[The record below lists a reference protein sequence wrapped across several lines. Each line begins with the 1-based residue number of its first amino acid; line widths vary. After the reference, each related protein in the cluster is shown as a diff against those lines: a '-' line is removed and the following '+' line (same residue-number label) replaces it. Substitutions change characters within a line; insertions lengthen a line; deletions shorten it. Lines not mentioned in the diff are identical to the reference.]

1 MLNVSNLSLQFGKRV
16 LFDEVNIKFTNG
28 NCYGIIGAN
37 GAGKSTFLKILSGE
51 IDPTSG
57 HVSLEKGKRM
67 GKASITESFCQ
78 MKDGELYIIN
88 MFIDEYDWGTY
99 FNHKTRRDRKLL
111 LTRSELKK
119 LERKTK
125 ETGLTVVPT
134 TLYIN
139 NKGLAKLRIYLAK
152 GKKLYDKRET
162 IKGKDLKRDLDRMIK
177 NS

>member
-1 MLNVSNLSLQFGKRV
+1 MQKEVTIKNKRARFEYELLDSYDVGIQLFGT
-16 LFDEVNIKFTNG
+16 EIKS
-28 NCYGIIGAN
+28 I
-37 GAGKSTFLKILSGE
+37 
-51 IDPTSG
+51 
-57 HVSLEKGKRM
+57 RM

-78 MKDGELYIIN
+78 FKDGELYIIN

-111 LTRSELKK
+111 LQKSELRK

-125 ETGLTVVPT
+125 ETGLTIVAT

-139 NKGLAKLRIYLAK
+139 NSGLAKLKIYLAK
-152 GKKLYDKRET
+152 GKKLFDKRNT

>member
-1 MLNVSNLSLQFGKRV
+1 MQKEVTIKNKRARFEYELIDSYDAGIQLFGT
-16 LFDEVNIKFTNG
+16 EIKS
-28 NCYGIIGAN
+28 I
-37 GAGKSTFLKILSGE
+37 
-51 IDPTSG
+51 
-57 HVSLEKGKRM
+57 RM

-78 MKDGELYIIN
+78 IKDGEIYIVN
-88 MFIDEYDWGTY
+88 MFIDEYDWGTH

-111 LTRSELKK
+111 LQKNEIKK

-125 ETGLTVVPT
+125 ETGLTIVPT

-139 NKGLAKLRIYLAK
+139 NRGLAKLRIYLAR

-162 IKGKDLKRDLDRMIK
+162 IKGKDLKRDLDRMVK

>member
-1 MLNVSNLSLQFGKRV
+1 MQKEVTIKNKRARFEYELMDSYDAGIQLFGT
-16 LFDEVNIKFTNG
+16 EIKS
-28 NCYGIIGAN
+28 I
-37 GAGKSTFLKILSGE
+37 
-51 IDPTSG
+51 
-57 HVSLEKGKRM
+57 RM

-88 MFIDEYDWGTY
+88 MFIDEYDWGAY

-111 LTRSELKK
+111 LQKSELRK

-125 ETGLTVVPT
+125 ETGLTIVAT

-139 NKGLAKLRIYLAK
+139 NKGLAKLKIYLAK
-152 GKKLYDKRET
+152 GKKLFDKRNT

>member
-1 MLNVSNLSLQFGKRV
+1 MQKEVTIKNKRARFEYELLDSYDAGIQLFGT
-16 LFDEVNIKFTNG
+16 EIKS
-28 NCYGIIGAN
+28 I
-37 GAGKSTFLKILSGE
+37 
-51 IDPTSG
+51 
-57 HVSLEKGKRM
+57 RM

-78 MKDGELYIIN
+78 IKDGQVYIVN
-88 MFIDEYDWGTY
+88 MFIDEYDWGTH

-111 LTRSELKK
+111 LQKTEIKK

-125 ETGLTVVPT
+125 ETGLTIVPT

-139 NKGLAKLRIYLAK
+139 NRGLAKLRIYLAR

>member
-1 MLNVSNLSLQFGKRV
+1 MQKEVTIKNKRARFEYELMDSYDAGIQLFGT
-16 LFDEVNIKFTNG
+16 EIKS
-28 NCYGIIGAN
+28 I
-37 GAGKSTFLKILSGE
+37 
-51 IDPTSG
+51 
-57 HVSLEKGKRM
+57 RM

-99 FNHKTRRDRKLL
+99 FNHNTRRDRKLL
-111 LTRSELKK
+111 LQKSELRK

-125 ETGLTVVPT
+125 ETGLTIVAT

-139 NKGLAKLRIYLAK
+139 NNGLAKLKIYLAK
-152 GKKLYDKRET
+152 GKKLFDKRNT
-162 IKGKDLKRDLDRMIK
+162 IKGKDLKRDLDRMVK

>member
-1 MLNVSNLSLQFGKRV
+1 VQKEVTIKNKRARFEYELLDSFDAGIQLFGT
-16 LFDEVNIKFTNG
+16 EIKS
-28 NCYGIIGAN
+28 I
-37 GAGKSTFLKILSGE
+37 
-51 IDPTSG
+51 
-57 HVSLEKGKRM
+57 RM

-78 MKDGELYIIN
+78 IKDGEIYIIN
-88 MFIDEYDWGTY
+88 MFIDEYDWGTH

-111 LTRSELKK
+111 LNKQEIKK

-125 ETGLTVVPT
+125 ETGLTIVAT
-134 TLYIN
+134 TLYVN
-139 NKGLAKLRIYLAK
+139 NRGLAKLRIYLAK

>member
-1 MLNVSNLSLQFGKRV
+1 MQKEVTIKNKRARFEYELMDSYDAGIQLFGT
-16 LFDEVNIKFTNG
+16 EIKS
-28 NCYGIIGAN
+28 I
-37 GAGKSTFLKILSGE
+37 
-51 IDPTSG
+51 
-57 HVSLEKGKRM
+57 RM

-111 LTRSELKK
+111 LQKSELRK

-125 ETGLTVVPT
+125 ETGLTIVAT

-139 NKGLAKLRIYLAK
+139 NKGLAKLKIYLAK
-152 GKKLYDKRET
+152 GKKLFVIINT

>member
-1 MLNVSNLSLQFGKRV
+1 MQKEVTIKNKRARFEYELLDSYDAGIQLFGT
-16 LFDEVNIKFTNG
+16 EIKS
-28 NCYGIIGAN
+28 I
-37 GAGKSTFLKILSGE
+37 
-51 IDPTSG
+51 
-57 HVSLEKGKRM
+57 RM

-78 MKDGELYIIN
+78 MKDGELYIVN
-88 MFIDEYDWGTY
+88 MFIDEYDWGTH

-111 LTRSELKK
+111 LQKTELRK

-125 ETGLTVVPT
+125 ETGLTIVAT

-139 NKGLAKLRIYLAK
+139 NNGFAKLRIYLAK
-152 GKKLYDKRET
+152 GKKLFDKRNT

>member
-1 MLNVSNLSLQFGKRV
+1 MQKEVTIKNKRARFEFELLDSFDAGIQLFGT
-16 LFDEVNIKFTNG
+16 EIKS
-28 NCYGIIGAN
+28 I
-37 GAGKSTFLKILSGE
+37 
-51 IDPTSG
+51 
-57 HVSLEKGKRM
+57 RM

-78 MKDGELYIIN
+78 IKDGEIYIIN
-88 MFIDEYDWGTY
+88 MFIDEYDWGTH

-111 LTRSELKK
+111 LQKTEIKK

-134 TLYIN
+134 TLYVN
-139 NKGLAKLRIYLAK
+139 NKGYAKVRIYLAK

>member
-1 MLNVSNLSLQFGKRV
+1 MQKEVTIKNKRARFEYELLDSYEAGIQLFGT
-16 LFDEVNIKFTNG
+16 EIKS
-28 NCYGIIGAN
+28 I
-37 GAGKSTFLKILSGE
+37 
-51 IDPTSG
+51 
-57 HVSLEKGKRM
+57 RM

-111 LTRSELKK
+111 LHKSELRK

-125 ETGLTVVPT
+125 ETGLTIVAT
-134 TLYIN
+134 TLFIN
-139 NKGLAKLRIYLAK
+139 NKGLAKLKIYLAK
-152 GKKLYDKRET
+152 GKKLFDKRNT

>member
-1 MLNVSNLSLQFGKRV
+1 MQKEVTIKNKRARFEYELLDSYDAGIQLFGT
-16 LFDEVNIKFTNG
+16 EIKS
-28 NCYGIIGAN
+28 I
-37 GAGKSTFLKILSGE
+37 
-51 IDPTSG
+51 
-57 HVSLEKGKRM
+57 RM

-78 MKDGELYIIN
+78 MKNGELYIVN
-88 MFIDEYDWGTY
+88 MFIDEYDWGTH

-111 LTRSELKK
+111 LQKAELRK

-125 ETGLTVVPT
+125 ETGLTIVAT

-139 NKGLAKLRIYLAK
+139 NNGLAKLKIYLAK
-152 GKKLYDKRET
+152 GKKLFDKRNT

>member
-1 MLNVSNLSLQFGKRV
+1 VQKEVTIKNKRARFEYELIDSYDAGIQLFGT
-16 LFDEVNIKFTNG
+16 EIKS
-28 NCYGIIGAN
+28 I
-37 GAGKSTFLKILSGE
+37 
-51 IDPTSG
+51 
-57 HVSLEKGKRM
+57 RM

-78 MKDGELYIIN
+78 IKDGEIYIVN
-88 MFIDEYDWGTY
+88 MFIDEYDWGTH

-111 LTRSELKK
+111 LQKNEIKK

-125 ETGLTVVPT
+125 ETGLTIVPT

-139 NKGLAKLRIYLAK
+139 NRGLAKLRIYLAR

-162 IKGKDLKRDLDRMIK
+162 IKGKDLKRDLDRMVK